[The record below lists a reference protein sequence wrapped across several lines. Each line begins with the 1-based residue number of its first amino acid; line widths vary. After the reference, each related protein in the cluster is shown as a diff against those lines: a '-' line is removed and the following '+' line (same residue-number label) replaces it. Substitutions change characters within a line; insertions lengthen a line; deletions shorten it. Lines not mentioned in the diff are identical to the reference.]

1 MTRAIPGAPVQAKHN
16 PVVLGKT
23 IESGD
28 TPPTQNEPR
37 VLRSEGD
44 AMGAL
49 DSADKVVQVTDRV
62 VDDEK
67 ALMLRFMSELIDVR
81 LATSTDKNAE
91 QVVEIGINGSMF
103 LLRRGETKTVP
114 RYVVDRLARCKI
126 TGYKQEEVVNTEGIR
141 QIVNTPVT
149 GLRYDFSVT
158 RDPSPY
164 AEAWLKSVL
173 AERG

>member
-1 MTRAIPGAPVQAKHN
+1 MTRQIPGAPTQAKNN
-16 PVVLGKT
+16 PVIVNKT

-28 TPPTQNEPR
+28 TTPGQSEPR

-44 AMGAL
+44 AAKAL
-49 DSADKVVQVTDRV
+49 DPNDSVIQVTDRV
-62 VDDEK
+62 GDPEK
-67 ALMLRFMSELIDVR
+67 AMMLAFMNELIDVR

-91 QVVEIGINGSMF
+91 QVVEIGVNGRVE
-103 LLRRGETKTVP
+103 LLRRGEVKTVP
-114 RYVVDRLARCKI
+114 RFIVDRLARCKV
-126 TGYKQEEVVNTEGIR
+126 TTYQQTEVVNAEGIK
-141 QIVNTPVT
+141 QIVNTPIT

-158 RDPSPY
+158 CDPSPY